1 MRLNRYIA
9 QSGHCSRRK
18 ADELIAGGQVLV
30 NGRPVLELGSVVDP
44 TDDRVVVEGKRLKL
58 DTARVYVL
66 LYKPRGVVTTL
77 SDPQGRPTVASLVEL
92 GRRVVP
98 VGRLDLESSGALLL
112 TDDGDLCNRL
122 LHPSSQL
129 AKDYLVLLDRALTD
143 AELERFRRGIRVEGK
158 TTLPA
163 EIEAVGRS
171 RKHARYH
178 IVLRE
183 GRNRQIRRMMA
194 VLGIKVRRLSRKR
207 FGGIGL
213 EGLEPGQWRFLGQRE
228 IEQLRKMASRAAA
241 AAKSGPRKTSP
252 GKGGHDA

>member
-1 MRLNRYIA
+1 
-9 QSGHCSRRK
+9 
-18 ADELIAGGQVLV
+18 
-30 NGRPVLELGSVVDP
+30 
-44 TDDRVVVEGKRLKL
+44 
-58 DTARVYVL
+58 
-66 LYKPRGVVTTL
+66 
-77 SDPQGRPTVASLVEL
+77 
-92 GRRVVP
+92 
-98 VGRLDLESSGALLL
+98 
-112 TDDGDLCNRL
+112 
-122 LHPSSQL
+122 
-129 AKDYLVLLDRALTD
+129 
-143 AELERFRRGIRVEGK
+143 K

-213 EGLEPGQWRFLGQRE
+213 EGLEPGQWRFLGQKE

>member
-129 AKDYLVLLDRALTD
+129 AKDYLVLL
-143 AELERFRRGIRVEGK
+143 
-158 TTLPA
+158 
-163 EIEAVGRS
+163 
-171 RKHARYH
+171 
-178 IVLRE
+178 
-183 GRNRQIRRMMA
+183 
-194 VLGIKVRRLSRKR
+194 
-207 FGGIGL
+207 
-213 EGLEPGQWRFLGQRE
+213 
-228 IEQLRKMASRAAA
+228 
-241 AAKSGPRKTSP
+241 
-252 GKGGHDA
+252 